1 MLGRRRSR
9 RFSLNAPFE
18 GSLRVEKQVVLER
31 YSDNELWVVSDTP
44 ARHDEMLTLDRV
56 GSSPPLS
63 MPVRVAS
70 ADVVMR
76 DGVPQHRMQL
86 TMVQQNELLDPP
98 LMLGVLVRT
107 LPVRVV
113 EVSRSGCLL
122 QARSNVEEGMTGEL
136 SLDTGG
142 HGCIDHVKVTRC
154 AGTDEE
160 GSTYSIGVE
169 FSSPRRDVAGAGWP
183 GVPKIS
189 DVFAPGRSSND
200 SVDEPEESSAEPTAS
215 VK

>member
-1 MLGRRRSR
+1 M
-9 RFSLNAPFE
+9 
-18 GSLRVEKQVVLER
+18 EKQVVLER

-44 ARHDEMLTLDRV
+44 ARQDEMLTLDRV

-107 LPVRVV
+107 VPVRVV

-122 QARSNVEEGMTGEL
+122 HTHSNVEEGMTGEL

-154 AGTDEE
+154 AGSDEE
-160 GSTYSIGVE
+160 GSTYSLGVE
-169 FSSPRRDVAGAGWP
+169 FSSPRRDASGSLRP
-183 GVPKIS
+183 GVSKIS
-189 DVFAPGRSSND
+189 DVFAQGRTAD
-200 SVDEPEESSAEPTAS
+200 SGDETDEPRAEATEN
-215 VK
+215 VKRRMTH